1 MSFARRT
8 KTKDLEHSEQAFAE
22 LAYSAK
28 WLGKKMRE
36 FWRPS
41 LPSLALACVAACTSL
56 TARAQE
62 GAAVV
67 LPEVVIS
74 TTPVP
79 GAPGTGIN
87 KVPDNV
93 SVVTSEQFVQ
103 RFSPA
108 VADAITSHVPG
119 AIALDI
125 DGSDLSPN
133 LLIRGYEASRVTGTP
148 IGLAVYENG
157 VRINERF
164 GDNVNLDLIPPITI
178 ARADVYTA
186 NPLFGLNALGGA
198 INFITKNGFTFQ
210 GGDATI
216 YGGSFGRVNGN
227 LEYGKQSG
235 NWAFYFA
242 GDGYKDDGY
251 RPFGA
256 QNAERFLGDLGYR
269 TPDAELHLIAIFG
282 RSLLGVQGVTPQ
294 VLVNQQY
301 NSVFTTPQT
310 TNNQAG
316 TAQGTLRVDLPRN
329 WVSNSNVYIRQFDQ
343 FHVDGNDAQVI
354 DCSDIGDGLTAP
366 GTLCLSPNNA
376 PNGATSTALQFI
388 KNGQPVPSMGPGVTS
403 AFPYGTT
410 AETTTHTTA
419 AGLQQ
424 QFTNTTKI
432 LDHDN
437 TFIVGGSI
445 DASTTHFSSQT
456 VLGQLNSSFQ
466 NILSGFPGGGDVLN
480 TAGNIGFNSVFISST
495 REDYG
500 IFLLD
505 TFNLTKKLAI
515 TAGARYNLSN
525 VGTRDLTGT
534 DPGDN
539 AMNSYERINPTIGV
553 TYEFSKAL
561 TIFGN
566 YAETNRAPTPLETNC
581 ANPAQ
586 PCLLETALISDPPL
600 QQVVARTYEAGGRGT
615 VTPPIVGGVISYK
628 ADYFHSAASN
638 DIVTQISPITGF
650 GYFANVPE
658 TLRQGVEA
666 EFDYMKGPF
675 TFYANYAFVD
685 ATYQF
690 TGQLSSPN
698 NPNPAVMNNPAG
710 AGIENITPGNH
721 IPGIP
726 RNIVKLGFEYK
737 VTPKFLVGSDIV
749 VVGSQYF
756 VGDDNNLNVK
766 RPEYYFINVHAQYD
780 VTNRFQVF
788 GFINNVTDNHYAT
801 TGSYFNTGTDA
812 ARVNAT
818 LAANAASA
826 NPNANAITVAQ
837 PISFYGGIKIK
848 F

>member
-1 MSFARRT
+1 MRAYRRQFV
-8 KTKDLEHSEQAFAE
+8 S
-22 LAYSAK
+22 
-28 WLGKKMRE
+28 
-36 FWRPS
+36 
-41 LPSLALACVAACTSL
+41 SLALTGAVLASTSL
-56 TARAQE
+56 AVLAQE

-74 TTPVP
+74 TTPLP
-79 GAPGTGIN
+79 GAPGTEIN
-87 KVPDNV
+87 KIPDNV
-93 SVVTSEQFVQ
+93 SVITSQEFVQ
-103 RFSPA
+103 RFSPS
-108 VADAITSHVPG
+108 VADAITSHTPG
-119 AIALDI
+119 AVALNK
-125 DGSDLSPN
+125 DGSDLSPD
-133 LLIRGYEASRVTGTP
+133 LFIRGYDASRVTGTP
-148 IGLAVYENG
+148 IGLAIYQNG

-164 GDNVNLDLIPPITI
+164 GDNVNLDLIPPISI
-178 ARADVYTA
+178 ATANVYTA
-186 NPLFGLNALGGA
+186 NPIFGLNALGGA

-227 LEYGKQSG
+227 LEYGKQVGS
-235 NWAFYFA
+235 WSFYFA
-242 GDGYKDDGY
+242 GDLYKDDGY

-269 TPDAELHLIAIFG
+269 TPDSELHLIASFG

-316 TAQGTLRVDLPRN
+316 TAQATLRVDMARN
-329 WVSNSNVYIRQFDQ
+329 WTSNSTLYIRQFDQ
-343 FHVDGNDAQVI
+343 FHTDGNDADVVNCLRPGAAAAARPRNADLVNT
-354 DCSDIGDGLTAP
+354 DCLAKDDTPDGT
-366 GTLCLSPNNA
+366 TRRER
-376 PNGATSTALQFI
+376 QFLVGGEPI
-388 KNGQPVPSMGPGVTS
+388 PFLRQ
-403 AFPYGTT
+403 FPYGTT

-419 AGLQQ
+419 AGLEQ

-445 DASTTHFSSQT
+445 DASTTNFSSQT
-456 VLGQLNSSFQ
+456 VLGQLNGSFQ

-480 TAGNIGFNSVFISST
+480 TAGNVGFNSVFISST

-500 IFLLD
+500 VFVLD
-505 TFNLTKKLAI
+505 TFNITKKLAV

-539 AMNSYERINPTIGV
+539 AMNSYERINPTVGA
-553 TYEFSKAL
+553 TYEFAKAL

-566 YAETNRAPTPLETNC
+566 YSETNRAPTPLETNC

-600 QQVVARTYEAGGRGT
+600 KQVVARTYEAGGRGT
-615 VTPPIVGGVISYK
+615 IAMPALGGLLGYK

-650 GYFANVPE
+650 GYFANVPG

-666 EFDYMKGPF
+666 ELDYAKGAF
-675 TFYANYAFVD
+675 TFYANYALVD

-690 TGQLSSPN
+690 NGQLSSPN
-698 NPNPAVMNNPAG
+698 NPNPAVANNVAG
-710 AGIENITPGNH
+710 AGVETITSGNH

-726 RNIVKLGFEYK
+726 RNIVKLGFEYRA
-737 VTPKFLVGSDIV
+737 TPKFLIGSDIV

-756 VGDDNNLNVK
+756 IGDDNNLNAK
-766 RPEYYFINVHAQYD
+766 LPSYYFINLHAQYD
-780 VTNRFQVF
+780 VTDHFQVF

-801 TGSYFNTGTDA
+801 TGTYFDTGTDA
-812 ARVNAT
+812 TRVNTT
-818 LAANAASA
+818 LAANAASN
-826 NPNANAITVAQ
+826 NPNASAITVSQ
-837 PISFYGGIKIK
+837 PISFYGGVRLK

>member
-1 MSFARRT
+1 MFTVVPRSMSAAARKVGRA
-8 KTKDLEHSEQAFAE
+8 SASG
-22 LAYSAK
+22 LAI
-28 WLGKKMRE
+28 
-36 FWRPS
+36 
-41 LPSLALACVAACTSL
+41 ACVTLAGS
-56 TARAQE
+56 ARAQE

-67 LPEVVIS
+67 LPDVVIS

-79 GAPGTGIN
+79 GAPGTDIN

-93 SVVTSEQFVQ
+93 SVVTSQQFVQ
-103 RFSPA
+103 RFSPS

-119 AIALDI
+119 AVALNV
-125 DGSDLSPN
+125 DGTDLSPD
-133 LLIRGYEASRVTGTP
+133 LFIRGYDASRVTGTP
-148 IGLAVYENG
+148 IGLAIYQNG

-164 GDNVNLDLIPPITI
+164 GDNVNLDLIPPISI
-178 ARADVYTA
+178 ATANVYTA
-186 NPLFGLNALGGA
+186 NPIFGLNALGGA

-210 GGDATI
+210 GGDAMV

-235 NWAFYFA
+235 NFAFYFA
-242 GDGYKDDGY
+242 GDLYKDDGY

-269 TPDAELHLIAIFG
+269 TPDAEAHVIASFG

-294 VLVNQQY
+294 ILVNQQY
-301 NSVFTTPQT
+301 NAVFTTPQT

-316 TAQGTLRVDLPRN
+316 TAQGTLKVDFAKN

-343 FHVDGNDAQVI
+343 FHVDGNDADVVN
-354 DCSDIGDGLTAP
+354 CRRAAGFPRS
-366 GTLCLSPNNA
+366 GTLCLSADDA
-376 PNGATSTALQFI
+376 PDGATRAERQFI
-388 KNGQPVPSMGPGVTS
+388 YGGEPIPFLRD
-403 AFPYGTT
+403 FPYGTT
-410 AETTTHTTA
+410 AETATHTTA

-424 QFTNTTKI
+424 QFTNTAKL

-437 TFIVGGSI
+437 TFFVGGSI

-456 VLGQLNSSFQ
+456 VLGQLNTSFQ
-466 NILSGFPGGGDVLN
+466 NITSGFPGGGDILN

-500 IFLLD
+500 LFVLD
-505 TFNLTKKLAI
+505 TFNLTKHLAI

-539 AMNSYERINPTIGV
+539 AMNSYERINPTVGA

-586 PCLLETALISDPPL
+586 PCLLETALVSDPPL
-600 QQVVARTYEAGGRGT
+600 QQVVARTYQAGGRGT
-615 VTPPIVGGVISYK
+615 VTPPTIGGAISYK

-650 GYFANVPE
+650 GYFANVPG

-666 EFDYMKGPF
+666 ELDYMKGPF
-675 TFYANYAFVD
+675 TFYGNYAFVD

-710 AGIENITPGNH
+710 AGLENITPGDH

-737 VTPKFLVGSDIV
+737 VTPKLLVGSDIV

-756 VGDDNNLNVK
+756 IGDDNNLNPK
-766 RPEYYFINVHAQYD
+766 LPAFYFINVHAQYNITD
-780 VTNRFQVF
+780 HFQLF

-801 TGSYFNTGTDA
+801 TGTYFNTGTDA
-812 ARVNAT
+812 GRVNAT
-818 LAANAASA
+818 LAANNPA
-826 NPNANAITVAQ
+826 NGGAGNANAVTVAQ
-837 PISFYGGIKIK
+837 PLSIYGGVKIT